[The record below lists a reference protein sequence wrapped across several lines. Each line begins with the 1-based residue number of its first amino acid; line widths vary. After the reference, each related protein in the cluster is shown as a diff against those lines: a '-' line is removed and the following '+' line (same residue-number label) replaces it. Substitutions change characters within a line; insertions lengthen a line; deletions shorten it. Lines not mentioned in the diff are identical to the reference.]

1 MPCPYFGPMPIF
13 EYKGIDAQSKSVSG
27 VVDAESDKAARAK
40 LRKQRIFP
48 TRIAVEGSGRSGF
61 RFSKK
66 VSIEEISA
74 MSRQMAVLL
83 SAKIPLVDSLEAIIE
98 QVEHPIMRKALVE
111 IKEKVSGGGRL
122 ADAMQAFPKI
132 FDGIFVHMV
141 RAGEASGSLDVVL
154 NRIAA
159 FKEAQANLKS
169 SVKTAMAYPVVMAVV
184 AIGILSYLFTKV
196 IPQITEIIVKQKLA
210 LPLPTRIVMGITNI
224 IQNYWYLV
232 VIVVCV
238 AVFIFIS
245 WKKSEK
251 GRLRLDQWALKAPFF
266 GELNRKIAV
275 ARFSRTL
282 STLLNSGVQLLPA
295 LGIVR
300 HVMDNVVLAE
310 VIDRVSLSVKEGES
324 LSEPLRSSR
333 RFPPIFLHMV
343 RVGEKTGQLENMLEH
358 VANTFDR
365 EVEDT
370 LKSLTS
376 ILAPLMLVAIGL
388 VIAFVVAAVLMP
400 IIQMTQAM

>member
-1 MPCPYFGPMPIF
+1 MPLFQ
-13 EYKGIDAQSKSVSG
+13 YKGIDADSKPVSG
-27 VVDAESDKAARAK
+27 VVDADSDKAARAK

-48 TRIAVEGSGRSGF
+48 TKIELEGTSRGSV
-61 RFSKK
+61 RFSKR
-66 VSIEEISA
+66 VTVEDIA
-74 MSRQMAVLL
+74 GMARQMAVLL
-83 SAKIPLVDSLEAIIE
+83 AARIPLVDSLEAIIE
-98 QVEHPIMRKALVE
+98 QIEHPVMRKALVE

-122 ADAMQAFPKI
+122 ADAMQTYPKI

-184 AIGILSYLFTKV
+184 ALGILSYLFTKV

-210 LPLPTRIVMGITNI
+210 LPLPTRIVMGITHI
-224 IQNYWYLV
+224 IQDYWYLV
-232 VIVVCV
+232 FIVLGVIIF
-238 AVFIFIS
+238 AFIS
-245 WKKSEK
+245 WKKTSP
-251 GRLRLDQWALKAPFF
+251 GRTRLDRWALKAPFF

-300 HVMDNVVLAE
+300 NVMDNVILAE
-310 VIDRVSLSVKEGES
+310 VIDRVSVSVKEGES

-365 EVEDT
+365 EVEDS

-376 ILAPLMLVAIGL
+376 VLAPLMLVGIGM